1 MPVRLSPLGGPTLL
15 VAEGGATSHTPDHS
29 REGFELAVRL
39 GATALAANAW
49 RTADG
54 VVVVRRSGVAGLRRR
69 RIETV
74 PVDQLGDHLGLDELL
89 DVAGP
94 RPVSLAVP
102 DGETFDL
109 ICGVVRERPVGSEV
123 WCRHDDVA
131 ELARWRTRGPDVRL
145 VNTVRIPR
153 LPGGPER
160 RAADLRD
167 AGIEAVE
174 APVSE
179 WSTGHVALFHRFGR
193 LAWATGAVHEPAI
206 GEMLVMG
213 LDAVAGPH
221 VERLVD
227 VAASAP

>member
-1 MPVRLSPLGGPTLL
+1 LGGPALL
-15 VAEGGATSHTPDHS
+15 VADGGATSHAPDHS

-39 GATALAANAW
+39 GATALAANVW

-54 VVVVRRSGVAGLRRR
+54 VVVVRGSGVAGVRRR
-69 RIETV
+69 RLEALS
-74 PVDQLGDHLGLDELL
+74 VDQLSDCLRLADLL
-89 DVAGP
+89 DVAGG

-109 ICGVVRERPVGSEV
+109 VCGVVRGRPVGSEV
-123 WCRHDDVA
+123 WCRHEDVA
-131 ELARWRTRGPDVRL
+131 ELARWRARGPDVRL

-153 LPGGPER
+153 LAGGPER

-174 APVSE
+174 APVAE

-193 LAWATGAVHEPAI
+193 QAWASGAVHEPAI

-227 VAASAP
+227 VAASVP